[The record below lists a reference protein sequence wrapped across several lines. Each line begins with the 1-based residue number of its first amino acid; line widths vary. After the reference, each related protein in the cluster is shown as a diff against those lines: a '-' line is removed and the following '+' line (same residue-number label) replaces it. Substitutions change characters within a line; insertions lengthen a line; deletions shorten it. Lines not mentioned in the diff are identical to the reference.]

1 MNKKRSNK
9 IPIQSDEDVWNLDIV
24 FGAGTAIGGI
34 KYALMIVSRC
44 MRYTYTF
51 GIKDI
56 KDTPILL
63 TTKKFVSQFG
73 RKLSRMVSDRD
84 FKLIGD
90 IFSDYLELHD
100 NNIDTSPTTQ
110 LAGSSAGRQN
120 QNDLVECKWK
130 NVMNMAC
137 LKLIAYIILVL
148 CNSIYSTSS

>member
-1 MNKKRSNK
+1 MVSKKIRKFKTLQTTSKDNFHIQDLGRDIIIDRGNNATMNEKRSNK

-73 RKLSRMVSDRD
+73 RKLSRMISDRD

-90 IFSDYLELHD
+90 IFL
-100 NNIDTSPTTQ
+100 TT
-110 LAGSSAGRQN
+110 
-120 QNDLVECKWK
+120 
-130 NVMNMAC
+130 
-137 LKLIAYIILVL
+137 
-148 CNSIYSTSS
+148 

>member
-1 MNKKRSNK
+1 MNEKRSNK
-9 IPIQSDEDVWNLDIV
+9 IPIQSDEDVWNFDIV

-73 RKLSRMVSDRD
+73 RKLSRMISDRD

-90 IFSDYLELHD
+90 IFL
-100 NNIDTSPTTQ
+100 TT
-110 LAGSSAGRQN
+110 
-120 QNDLVECKWK
+120 
-130 NVMNMAC
+130 
-137 LKLIAYIILVL
+137 
-148 CNSIYSTSS
+148 